1 MSIKKNNNR
10 SKHTCVCTMKAKNNL
25 LCLESKAGEAK
36 QDFTSLTNDWATLMS
51 KVVVHC
57 LQCSGD
63 FK

>member
-1 MSIKKNNNR
+1 
-10 SKHTCVCTMKAKNNL
+10 MKAKNNL

-36 QDFTSLTNDWATLMS
+36 QDFSSLTNDWATLMS